1 MQSLKT
7 NKHPLSSRK
16 EKESVQNLD
25 QNYFSADVYSSQ
37 QSTVDHKPQ
46 VKMRFIKNKRK
57 SH

>member
-1 MQSLKT
+1 MKT

-16 EKESVQNLD
+16 ERESVQNGD

-37 QSTVDHKPQ
+37 QSIVEHKPQ